1 MTVPFGRLE
10 LLKLLFDINTDSL
23 QRRLERLCSF
33 QGAEIDGIFDCPQGI
48 QGLMATVDFK
58 SSVMLNEA
66 EAKIASL
73 LVTSN
78 IFATEMDVRIFLVE
92 HNQL

>member
-1 MTVPFGRLE
+1 
-10 LLKLLFDINTDSL
+10 
-23 QRRLERLCSF
+23 
-33 QGAEIDGIFDCPQGI
+33 
-48 QGLMATVDFK
+48 
-58 SSVMLNEA
+58 MLNEA

-73 LVTSN
+73 LVTPN